1 MSFASSRCCCSCSCI
16 VFFLFFSRFFGE
28 RKGGGGGGEG
38 VWIGDGRTDG
48 LSRAEC
54 ERRTLVGGRKVYEN
68 GMGGV
73 GDEVE
78 G

>member
-1 MSFASSRCCCSCSCI
+1 MDR
-16 VFFLFFSRFFGE
+16 GQ
-28 RKGGGGGGEG
+28 
-38 VWIGDGRTDG
+38 TDG

-78 G
+78 GCGGTKKQEEERGGSSQQG

>member
-1 MSFASSRCCCSCSCI
+1 LGREKEEEGEEEEEEE
-16 VFFLFFSRFFGE
+16 FGS
-28 RKGGGGGGEG
+28 GT
-38 VWIGDGRTDG
+38 DGRTDG